1 MSLKHVED
9 LYENYGKT
17 DPLYAVLSD
26 KDKKGNRWDVKE
38 FFRTGCEE
46 IGDALRHVEGLGL
59 SLRRDAALDFGCGVG
74 RLAQA
79 LCDEFVEVSGVDIS
93 SSMIEHARNYNRHG
107 ERCRYHVNTT
117 DDLALFED
125 GTFDFVYTNI
135 VLQHVPPEASCRYI
149 ADFFR
154 ILKPGGVALF
164 QIPSGARYEPGS
176 VRESFYNFTR
186 GPMKRL
192 WKRMRGKPPVEMHQV
207 ARSRV
212 EEIIKESGGRLV
224 DAEQFG
230 SVRRTRTSFRYCA
243 VRN

>member
-1 MSLKHVED
+1 MSLKHVQE

-26 KDKKGNRWDVKE
+26 KDKEGNRWDVEE
-38 FFRTGCEE
+38 FFQTGREE
-46 IGDALRHVEGLGL
+46 IGEALKHVEDLGV
-59 SLRRDAALDFGCGVG
+59 SPRRDSALDFGCGVG
-74 RLAQA
+74 RLAQG
-79 LCDEFVEVSGVDIS
+79 LCDEFDSVAGVDIS

-107 ERCRYHVNTT
+107 ERCQYHVNTT

-125 GTFDFVYTNI
+125 ATFNFVYTNI
-135 VLQHVPPEASCRYI
+135 ALQHSPPQASCNYI
-149 ADFFR
+149 AEFFR

-164 QIPSGARYEPGS
+164 QIPTGARYAPGS
-176 VRESFYNFTR
+176 LRESFYNFSR
-186 GPMKRL
+186 GPMRRL

-212 EEIIKESGGRLV
+212 EEIITQSGGRLV

-230 SVRRTRTSFRYCA
+230 SVRRSRKSFRFCA